1 MIGKKILWQCG
12 DITWGKK
19 KEKKKPLII
28 LNLHVN
34 LRSYILKIVRINEW
48 QMDNLDRY
56 QIIYRTQNIVTYC
69 NF

>member
-12 DITWGKK
+12 DITWG
-19 KEKKKPLII
+19 KKKPLII